1 MGKRTQT
8 LKFHNKPYIISA
20 YAIGGK
26 KEGEGP
32 LRDWFDE
39 CLEDDTY
46 GENTWEKS
54 ESKMLKTAMME
65 SMRRAGKTT
74 EDIGAMLSGDLLNQL
89 MSSSFMARDLQIPFL
104 GMYGA
109 CSTMTESLMLGAVL
123 TDGGYSDNVMVG
135 ASSHYCTAERQFR
148 MPLEHGNQRPPSAQ
162 WTATAAGAMLL
173 SRGIRGGIPDE
184 SNLDGSGG
192 QKRDLNVTAG
202 IEDRDRTARNEISEV
217 KTAMAET
224 FGSELRIDA
233 AGKVYPQR
241 QIRIESGTIGKVI
254 DAGVKDSNQMGSA
267 MAPAAVDTILTH
279 LGETG
284 RTLDYYDLVCTGD
297 LGFIGKSIVRDLLED
312 AGVSRRM
319 IADVYDDCGAM
330 IFAPEQDVHSGGSG
344 CGCSAS
350 IFSGYVYRN
359 MKAGNLKRT
368 LIISTGALLSTI
380 SPLQGESIP
389 GIAHAISL
397 EAVDETEAPAGK
409 SKERK

>member
-1 MGKRTQT
+1 MGTRTQT

-54 ESKMLKTAMME
+54 ESKMLKTAMTE
-65 SMRRAGKTT
+65 SMRRAGKIT

-173 SRGIRGGIPDE
+173 SRGIGKNGQQE
-184 SNLDGSGG
+184 SG
-192 QKRDLNVTAG
+192 QAKNT
-202 IEDRDRTARNEISEV
+202 EV
-217 KTAMAET
+217 
-224 FGSELRIDA
+224 RIDA
-233 AGKVYPQR
+233 AGKVCPQH

-284 RTLDYYDLVCTGD
+284 RTLDYYDLVGTGD
-297 LGFIGKSIVRDLLED
+297 LGFIGKSIVRDLLGD

-359 MKAGNLKRT
+359 MKAGNLKRA

-397 EAVDETEAPAGK
+397 EAVDGTEVPVSN

>member
-1 MGKRTQT
+1 MPKKKGDGDMRARKQT
-8 LKFHNKPYIISA
+8 LKFRNRPYIISA

-32 LRDWFDE
+32 LHDWFDE
-39 CLEDDTY
+39 CLSDDTY

-54 ESKMLKTAMME
+54 ESRMLKTAMTE
-65 SMRRAGKTT
+65 CMRRGGKTT
-74 EDIGAMLSGDLLNQL
+74 EEIGAVLSGDLLNQL

-123 TDGGYSDNVMVG
+123 TDGGYSDNVMIG

-148 MPLEHGNQRPPSAQ
+148 LPLEHGNQRPPSAQ

-173 SRGIRGGIPDE
+173 SRGMEGNRREGSEGKE
-184 SNLDGSGG
+184 SGG
-192 QKRDLNVTAG
+192 TKNTG
-202 IEDRDRTARNEISEV
+202 T
-217 KTAMAET
+217 
-224 FGSELRIDA
+224 ELRIDD
-233 AGKVYPQR
+233 AGNVYAQR
-241 QIRIESGTIGKVI
+241 QIRIECGTIGKVI

-279 LGETG
+279 LEETG
-284 RTLDYYDLVCTGD
+284 RTLDHYDLVCTGD

-312 AGVSRRM
+312 AGVSRKM

-330 IFAPEQDVHSGGSG
+330 IYAPEQDIHSGGSG

-350 IFSGYVYRN
+350 VFAGYVYRN
-359 MKAGNLKRT
+359 MKEGKIRRA
-368 LIISTGALLSTI
+368 LIVSTGAMLSTI
-380 SPLQGESIP
+380 SPFQGESIP

-397 EAVDETEAPAGK
+397 ESISGIMD
-409 SKERK
+409 RKKGCRK

>member
-1 MGKRTQT
+1 MGTRKQT

-32 LRDWFDE
+32 LRDWFDA

-46 GENTWEKS
+46 GESTWEKS
-54 ESKMLKTAMME
+54 ESKMLKTAMTE
-65 SMRRAGKTT
+65 SMRRAAKTT

-173 SRGIRGGIPDE
+173 SRGRGGNDPDE
-184 SNLDGSGG
+184 RNLDGDAGMEG
-192 QKRDLNVTAG
+192 QNETAC
-202 IEDRDRTARNEISEV
+202 NEIAGG
-217 KTAMAET
+217 KTAMDET
-224 FGSELRIDA
+224 SGTELRIDA
-233 AGKVYPQR
+233 AGNVYPQR

-297 LGFIGKSIVRDLLED
+297 LGFIGKNIVRDLLED

-359 MKAGNLKRT
+359 MKAGNLERT

-397 EAVDETEAPAGK
+397 EAVDGTEESAGK

>member
-1 MGKRTQT
+1 MGTRTQT

-54 ESKMLKTAMME
+54 ESKMLKTAMTE
-65 SMRRAGKTT
+65 SMRRAGKIT

-162 WTATAAGAMLL
+162 WTATAAA
-173 SRGIRGGIPDE
+173 
-184 SNLDGSGG
+184 
-192 QKRDLNVTAG
+192 
-202 IEDRDRTARNEISEV
+202 
-217 KTAMAET
+217 
-224 FGSELRIDA
+224 
-233 AGKVYPQR
+233 
-241 QIRIESGTIGKVI
+241 
-254 DAGVKDSNQMGSA
+254 
-267 MAPAAVDTILTH
+267 
-279 LGETG
+279 
-284 RTLDYYDLVCTGD
+284 
-297 LGFIGKSIVRDLLED
+297 
-312 AGVSRRM
+312 
-319 IADVYDDCGAM
+319 
-330 IFAPEQDVHSGGSG
+330 
-344 CGCSAS
+344 
-350 IFSGYVYRN
+350 
-359 MKAGNLKRT
+359 
-368 LIISTGALLSTI
+368 
-380 SPLQGESIP
+380 
-389 GIAHAISL
+389 
-397 EAVDETEAPAGK
+397 
-409 SKERK
+409 